1 MAKKEKGR
9 RDSNRLMYKVGVLTI
24 SDKGAQGKRE
34 DKSGKLMSDL
44 LKEAGFN
51 IAIYAVV
58 PDEEFTISQTL
69 IKWVNKGVDLILTT
83 GGTGLSPRD
92 LTPEATQKV
101 IEKQVPGIAEALRQE
116 GLKKTPHAMLSRG
129 IAGIRKETL
138 IINLPGSPKA
148 VKEGLEVLIPALP
161 HALAKIKGDTSECG
175 TVF

>member
-9 RDSNRLMYKVGVLTI
+9 RDSYRLMYQAGILTI
-24 SDKGAQGKRE
+24 SDKGAQGERE

-58 PDEEFTISQTL
+58 PDEEDTIVQTL
-69 IKWVNKGVDLILTT
+69 IKWANKGVNLILTT

-101 IEKQVPGIAEALRQE
+101 IERQVPGIAEALRQE

-148 VKEGLEVLIPALP
+148 VKEGLEILIPALP
-161 HALAKIKGDTSECG
+161 HALAKTKGDASECG

>member
-9 RDSNRLMYKVGVLTI
+9 RDSNRLMYEAGILTI

-44 LKEAGFN
+44 LKEASFN
-51 IAIYAVV
+51 IAIYAIV
-58 PDEEFTISQTL
+58 PDEEVTITQTL
-69 IKWVNKGVDLILTT
+69 IKWVNKGLDLILTT

-161 HALAKIKGDTSECG
+161 HALAKIKGDASECG
-175 TVF
+175 T